1 MASPCELLV
10 EAVDAITANRL
21 ASIAFQEA
29 RRIEQK
35 FSRYRDDNI
44 VYQINH
50 SRGETVRVD
59 DETALL
65 LNFADQ
71 CYQLS
76 NGLFDIT
83 SGALRK
89 VWTFDGSD
97 HIPSHQQVK
106 AVLPLVGWQKITW
119 NPPFLTIPSGMEI
132 DFGGIGKEYAV
143 DQTFQRLQQNGQI
156 PFLINLGGDLRVAGQ
171 RHKNKAW
178 LIGLEDP
185 SHCHTAKGAIKIKH
199 GALATSGNSKRY
211 LYKNGKRYSH
221 ILNPKTGWPTEN
233 APRSI
238 TVAADTALEAGMLAT
253 FALLQGRNADTF
265 LVEQKAQHWVLV

>member
-21 ASIAFQEA
+21 ASITFQEA
-29 RRIEQK
+29 KRIEQK

-50 SRGETVRVD
+50 AQGKTIEVD

-76 NGLFDIT
+76 DGLFDIT
-83 SGALRK
+83 SGVLRK

-97 HIPSHQQVK
+97 RTPTNKQIK
-106 AVLPLVGWQKITW
+106 AVLPLVGWQKVSW
-119 NPPFLTIPSGMEI
+119 QPPFLTLPPEMEI

-143 DQTFQRLQQNGQI
+143 DQTCQRIQQEVKMG
-156 PFLINLGGDLRVAGQ
+156 FLVNFGGDLCASGIRKG
-171 RHKNKAW
+171 NKPW
-178 LIGLEDP
+178 LIGLENP
-185 SHCHTAKGAIKIKH
+185 IHTDKAQGAIEIKH
-199 GALATSGNSKRY
+199 GALATSGDTKRY
-211 LYKNGKRYSH
+211 LLKNGKRYAH
-221 ILNPKTGWPTEN
+221 ILNPKTGWPVEH

-238 TVAADTALEAGMLAT
+238 TVAASTTVEAGMLAS
-253 FALLQGRNADTF
+253 FALLQGSNAKSF
-265 LVEQKAQHWVLV
+265 LVKQKAQHWILV

>member
-21 ASIAFQEA
+21 ASIASQEA
-29 RRIEQK
+29 KRIEQK

-50 SRGETVRVD
+50 AQGKTIEVD

-76 NGLFDIT
+76 DGLFDIT
-83 SGALRK
+83 SGVLRK

-97 HIPSHQQVK
+97 RTPTNKQIK
-106 AVLPLVGWQKITW
+106 AVLPLVGWQKVSW
-119 NPPFLTIPSGMEI
+119 QPPFLALPPEMEI

-143 DQTFQRLQQNGQI
+143 DQTCQRIQQEVKMG
-156 PFLINLGGDLRVAGQ
+156 FLVNFGGDLCASGIRKG
-171 RHKNKAW
+171 NKPW
-178 LIGLEDP
+178 LIGLENP
-185 SHCHTAKGAIKIKH
+185 IHTDKAQGAIEIKH
-199 GALATSGNSKRY
+199 GALATSGDTKRY
-211 LYKNGKRYSH
+211 LLKNGKRYAH
-221 ILNPKTGWPTEN
+221 ILNPKTGWPVER

-238 TVAADTALEAGMLAT
+238 TVAASTTVEAGMLAS
-253 FALLQGRNADTF
+253 FALLQGRNAKRF
-265 LVEQKAQHWVLV
+265 LDEQQVQYWALD

>member
-10 EAVDAITANRL
+10 ETVDAIMANRL

-29 RRIEQK
+29 KRIEQK

-44 VYQINH
+44 VYKINH
-50 SRGETVRVD
+50 SKGKAIKVD

-76 NGLFDIT
+76 DGLFDIT
-83 SGALRK
+83 SGTLRK

-97 HIPSHQQVK
+97 HIPTHEQIETI
-106 AVLPLVGWQKITW
+106 LPLIGWQKVTW
-119 NPPFLTIPSGMEI
+119 KPPYFTLPPGMEL

-143 DQTFQRLQQNGQI
+143 DQTFYRIHQEVKTA
-156 PFLINLGGDLRVAGQ
+156 FLVNFGGDLRASGI
-171 RHKNKAW
+171 RKSNKPW
-178 LIGLEDP
+178 LIGLENP
-185 SHCHTAKGAIKIKH
+185 IHTNKAQGAIEIKH
-199 GALATSGNSKRY
+199 GALATSGDTKRY
-211 LYKNGKRYSH
+211 LLKNGKRYAH
-221 ILNPKTGWPTEN
+221 ILNPKTGWPVEH

-238 TVAADTALEAGMLAT
+238 TVAASSTVEAGMLAS
-253 FALLQGRNADTF
+253 FALLQGRNAKRF
-265 LVEQKAQHWVLV
+265 LDKQQIQYWALD